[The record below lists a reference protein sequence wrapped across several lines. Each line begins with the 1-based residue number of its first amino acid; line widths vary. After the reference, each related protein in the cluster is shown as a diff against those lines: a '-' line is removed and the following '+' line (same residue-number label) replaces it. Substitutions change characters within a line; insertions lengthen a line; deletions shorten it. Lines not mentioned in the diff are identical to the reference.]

1 MWNRLQDKQ
10 LLSFKLQQ
18 IISNSWMLSWIN
30 FHFEMFPILI
40 NKMRFYWSIF
50 LSRLVTLEAW
60 NGPWGRRVAEV
71 GRPTF
76 GGREASFTPSNVC
89 WEATFGERHS
99 FQPSGRSKSQS
110 NLWWDPDKIGKL
122 PGPKYSCSC
131 FVWFFGQYLFLNFE
145 YTIQYHPLCWWTNAC
160 WQRFWGHKM
169 LLKQSL
175 SMQNFA
181 KNNPCQGLTKSIE
194 GAAQVIGAWCHIC
207 WLNLSYW
214 PTLIDWCQHNHV
226 LPQRKYSHKFLFC
239 LILSKVKQT

>member
-1 MWNRLQDKQ
+1 M
-10 LLSFKLQQ
+10 
-18 IISNSWMLSWIN
+18 
-30 FHFEMFPILI
+30 FHILK
-40 NKMRFYWSIF
+40 NEMRFYWSIF

-60 NGPWGRRVAEV
+60 NGPWGRWVAQV

-76 GGREASFTPSNVC
+76 GGRPHSLRQTFAERQHLGRGTQSNL
-89 WEATFGERHS
+89 
-99 FQPSGRSKSQS
+99 QS

-131 FVWFFGQYLFLNFE
+131 FVWFFGQYLFLNLE
-145 YTIQYHPLCWWTNAC
+145 YTIQYHPLCRWTNAC

-175 SMQNFA
+175 SMQNVA
-181 KNNPCQGLTKSIE
+181 KNKPCQGFTKSIE
-194 GAAQVIGAWCHIC
+194 GTPQAIGAWWHIC

-214 PTLIDWCQHNHV
+214 PTLIDWCQYNHV
-226 LPQRKYSHKFLFC
+226 IPQRKYSHKFLFC